1 MLLDADLQDPP
12 ELLGAMIDKWREGF
26 HVVYAVRRKRREN
39 MAKRACYF
47 VFYRVLRALA
57 DIEIPLD
64 SGDFCLMDRVV
75 VDHLKSLPERN
86 RFLRGLRSWLGFE
99 QFALPYDRQ
108 ARAHGEPKYTLRKL
122 IKLALDGL
130 ISFSS
135 FPLRAAAYLGVAT
148 SLAGFCYLAYAL
160 ALRLLGDSMPPG
172 WASIIAVLLL
182 LGGTQLIVLGVL
194 GEYIARIYDESKQ
207 RPGYIVAEFLS

>member
-86 RFLRGLRSWLGFE
+86 RSCAGC
-99 QFALPYDRQ
+99 
-108 ARAHGEPKYTLRKL
+108 AR
-122 IKLALDGL
+122 
-130 ISFSS
+130 
-135 FPLRAAAYLGVAT
+135 
-148 SLAGFCYLAYAL
+148 
-160 ALRLLGDSMPPG
+160 G
-172 WASIIAVLLL
+172 WASSSSRCP
-182 LGGTQLIVLGVL
+182 TT
-194 GEYIARIYDESKQ
+194 ARRAPTAS
-207 RPGYIVAEFLS
+207 PSTPCASSSSWPWTA

>member
-1 MLLDADLQDPP
+1 M
-12 ELLGAMIDKWREGF
+12 
-26 HVVYAVRRKRREN
+26 
-39 MAKRACYF
+39 
-47 VFYRVLRALA
+47 
-57 DIEIPLD
+57 
-64 SGDFCLMDRVV
+64 
-75 VDHLKSLPERN
+75 
-86 RFLRGLRSWLGFE
+86 
-99 QFALPYDRQ
+99 
-108 ARAHGEPKYTLRKL
+108 RKL